1 MLEPPPQ
8 DMQEY
13 MDSTESTGP
22 DGITAVLVRE
32 IKRERVLLLRCVQAF
47 QQRQQ
52 EADLRPVPTTLAEPL
67 ARLRSGQASGSDM
80 MQARFREMVKFCKFG
95 PDRVLQN
102 SAMIRSFFGRATRS
116 SQEPHAETTEVTTDH
131 GLSTVQEDESEDG
144 LAKAKAQGSPA
155 YVTNTVLVDEP
166 PKEGRRF
173 FQHEIVGEEDWRN
186 ISTPSNSFGRCSQ

>member
-80 MQARFREMVKFCKFG
+80 MQARFREMVKISIRIPSLK
-95 PDRVLQN
+95 RTATLQLKLN
-102 SAMIRSFFGRATRS
+102 GWNTIVS
-116 SQEPHAETTEVTTDH
+116 VW
-131 GLSTVQEDESEDG
+131 DG
-144 LAKAKAQGSPA
+144 LFSGAMLVSGSVFA
-155 YVTNTVLVDEP
+155 NLT
-166 PKEGRRF
+166 
-173 FQHEIVGEEDWRN
+173 Q
-186 ISTPSNSFGRCSQ
+186 